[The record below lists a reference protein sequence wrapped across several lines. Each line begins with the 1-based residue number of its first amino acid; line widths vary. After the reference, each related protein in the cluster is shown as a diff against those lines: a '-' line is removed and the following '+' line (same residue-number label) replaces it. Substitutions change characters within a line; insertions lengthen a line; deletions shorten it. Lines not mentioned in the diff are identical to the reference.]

1 MHHSHSPEPA
11 AGQAAAVF
19 NRGDFVLYRD
29 PSRFWA
35 GEPGHTFPCRVE
47 KAWASGDYELTELK
61 TLRPIY
67 GALPQYMRL
76 LPPADAM
83 RDIDTAP
90 LQADGAAAEMTSAA
104 MAWLAQQG
112 TRADQGPRRRELPPQ
127 RG

>member
-1 MHHSHSPEPA
+1 MHHSPEPA
-11 AGQAAAVF
+11 AGEAAAVF
-19 NRGDFVLYRD
+19 KRGDFVLYRD

-61 TLRPIY
+61 SLRPIY

-90 LQADGAAAEMTSAA
+90 LNGEGALEMTSAA
-104 MAWLAQQG
+104 MAWLARQD
-112 TRADQGPRRRELPPQ
+112 TRSVQGPRRAELPPQ